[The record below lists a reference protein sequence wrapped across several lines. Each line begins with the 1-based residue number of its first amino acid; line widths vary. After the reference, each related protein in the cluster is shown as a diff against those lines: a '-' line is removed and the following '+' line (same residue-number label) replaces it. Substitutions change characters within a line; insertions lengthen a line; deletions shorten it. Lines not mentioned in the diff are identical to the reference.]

1 MNYNYFAD
9 EIKNRLTA
17 ADVLPFYGIQINSR
31 GFANCPFHHEKT
43 ASMKVY
49 NGKGGYHCFG
59 CGANGDIITFVE
71 EYFQISFKEAVKK
84 LNDDFALGYPLDGK
98 IDRRKQLELSR
109 IAFERER
116 ERKAE
121 QRQKE
126 RQQVEDAYWAA
137 FDKWKRLDDNKRN
150 YAPKSPTEP
159 LHPLFVEALK
169 NIDFAEYNLSCAEI
183 ARYEYENR
191 NK

>member
-17 ADVLPFYGIQINSR
+17 ADVLPFYGIQINKQ

-43 ASMKVY
+43 NSMKVY
-49 NGKGGYHCFG
+49 SGKGGYHCFG

-98 IDRRKQLELSR
+98 IDHRKQLELSKV
-109 IAFERER
+109 AFERER
-116 ERKAE
+116 ERKRQQQAE
-121 QRQKE
+121 QAVKDRFYKALKQVAYLE
-126 RQQVEDAYWAA
+126 QQMVLHRPADG
-137 FDKWKRLDDNKRN
+137 D
-150 YAPKSPTEP
+150 SPPDEQ
-159 LHPLFVEALK
+159 FIEALM
-169 NIDFAEYNLSCAEI
+169 NIDQARYQLACAETELQ
-183 ARYEYENR
+183 EYEERNR
-191 NK
+191 